1 MDVCL
6 GQCCGSGIFI
16 PDTTTATKEG
26 ENIIKILI
34 ILLLSKQRKKLEPIH

>member
-1 MDVCL
+1 MDVCF

-16 PDTTTATKEG
+16 PDPTTARKEG

-34 ILLLSKQRKKLEPIH
+34 ILFLSKQRKKI